1 MAGGRRT
8 QDINVPL
15 LTTIGVIGTILL
27 VVIVIGIEA
36 WFRWEVIQEEQAKV
50 INVTNQELDQLTQ
63 GQLANLAG
71 GKWASPDQTRGSMPI
86 DDAMTAVVEMYG
98 QASPQAPSPASPA
111 QTQPAHH

>member
-15 LTTIGVIGTILL
+15 LLTIGVIGTILL
-27 VVIVIGIEA
+27 VTIVIGIEA
-36 WFRWEVIQEEQAKV
+36 WFRWEVIQEEQVKV
-50 INVTNQELDQLTQ
+50 INVSNQELDQLTQ
-63 GQLANLAG
+63 SQLANLTGGRWTAG
-71 GKWASPDQTRGSMPI
+71 QTRGSMPI
-86 DDAMTAVVEMYG
+86 DDAMNTVVEMYS